1 MGKLIYD
8 QYTKAE
14 FEDRTLA
21 HLQQVIFTKLR
32 RNESFAFTWKEDLS
46 TGSGRMSVWLHP
58 SANLQF
64 KFFGKREPALNRAW
78 LEALA
83 YTANGPTGLYAVP
96 EPASH
101 ETTARSSSG
110 SPQRFDLVP
119 AD

>member
-32 RNESFAFTWKEDLS
+32 RNESFALTWKEDVSL
-46 TGSGRMSVWLHP
+46 GSGRTSVWLHP
-58 SANLQF
+58 NANVQF
-64 KFFGKREPALNRAW
+64 KFFGTREPALNRAW

-83 YTANGPTGLYAVP
+83 YTANGPTGLYVVP
-96 EPASH
+96 EPAPNESPVPTLH
-101 ETTARSSSG
+101 GSS
-110 SPQRFDLVP
+110 QRFDLVP